1 MFGGGHVY
9 YPMYYPS
16 FRRVPLRS
24 RADEEDSRAL
34 ACLGVFLG
42 LQGFDVFTCVLGLQ
56 GFETAENDL
65 VDARCAFGNVY
76 VGEGALKQLSSL
88 SPHSFVSIGFLQ

>member
-9 YPMYYPS
+9 CPVYPS

-24 RADEEDSRAL
+24 RADEEGSRAL
-34 ACLGVFLG
+34 CLGVFNG

-56 GFETAENDL
+56 GFETAENTL
-65 VDARCAFGNVY
+65 ADARRVFGNVY

-88 SPHSFVSIGFLQ
+88 SPHSFASIGFLQ